1 MFIRC
6 IISPKKIGMC
16 LTEVKFVKISSFS
29 ENINH
34 DRTTFSLADS
44 PFSPFLPPLK
54 WNGGPS
60 WIDITFNVHWGILG
74 AILSTSLIPTLI
86 FNSIFVLKSWLSCF
100 RGTAT
105 YKELGQKE
113 VAYCSENGKLNM
125 HFMEMCC
132 SSIMHNVCLYLY
144 RPHTLTCLHS

>member
-105 YKELGQKE
+105 YWKRKDICWRNYGP
-113 VAYCSENGKLNM
+113 VGFFS
-125 HFMEMCC
+125 
-132 SSIMHNVCLYLY
+132 CLSLKVIHIWNHV
-144 RPHTLTCLHS
+144 PLH

>member
-105 YKELGQKE
+105 YTKIDTNWHTSPICWHDI
-113 VAYCSENGKLNM
+113 YNT
-125 HFMEMCC
+125 
-132 SSIMHNVCLYLY
+132 NVYISW
-144 RPHTLTCLHS
+144 HTSPNPGPEGYTDT